1 MDKYRFKIKFEL
13 IIRKLVVYL
22 LILSCIFGYAF
33 ILGKERETLF
43 MMIAYTLTRNLFDR
57 QLHMSTAIKCI
68 KVSIIVFVISITAII
83 NYNLSIMESALI
95 GVVINFI
102 GNVLTLIPVEEIKK
116 KKKRQRILEIVNN
129 DEEAIDKICKE
140 LGLIDLSE
148 TIYLYLNNTIEDVS
162 DILQID
168 TTTVTRRINRF
179 LKAAKCLHW
188 SAYKMH
194 FFLLPV

>member
-1 MDKYRFKIKFEL
+1 MDKYRFKIKTEL
-13 IIRKLVVYL
+13 LFRKLIGYI
-22 LILSCIFGYAF
+22 LILSCIFAYAF
-33 ILGKERETLF
+33 LLGKERETLF
-43 MMIAYTLTRNLFDR
+43 MLITYTLTRNLFDR
-57 QLHMSTAIKCI
+57 QIHMSTTIKCI
-68 KVSIIVFVISITAII
+68 KVSIIIFIISITTII

-116 KKKRQRILEIVNN
+116 KKKRQRIIEIVNN
-129 DEEAIDKICKE
+129 DEESIDKVCKE

-148 TIYLYLNNTIEDVS
+148 TVYLYLNNTIEDVS

-179 LKAAKCLHW
+179 LKAAKCLH
-188 SAYKMH
+188 
-194 FFLLPV
+194 

>member
-1 MDKYRFKIKFEL
+1 MDKYKFKIKTEL
-13 IIRKLVVYL
+13 LFRKLIGYTIFLVT
-22 LILSCIFGYAF
+22 IFGYAF

-43 MMIAYTLTRNLFDR
+43 MMITYTLTRNLFDR
-57 QLHMSTAIKCI
+57 QLHMSTTIKCI

-83 NYNLSIMESALI
+83 NYNLSVMESTLI

-116 KKKRQRILEIVNN
+116 KKKRQRILDIVNN
-129 DEEAIDKICKE
+129 DEEAIDKVCKE

-148 TIYLYLNNTIEDVS
+148 TVYLYLNNTIEDVA
-162 DILQID
+162 DILEID

-179 LKAAKCLHW
+179 LKAAKCFH
-188 SAYKMH
+188 
-194 FFLLPV
+194 

>member
-1 MDKYRFKIKFEL
+1 MDKYKFKIKAEL
-13 IIRKLVVYL
+13 LFRKLIGYI

-57 QLHMSTAIKCI
+57 QLHMSTTIKCI

-95 GVVINFI
+95 GIVINFI

-129 DEEAIDKICKE
+129 DEEAIDKVCKE

-148 TIYLYLNNTIEDVS
+148 TVYLYLNNTIEDVS

-179 LKAAKCLHW
+179 LKAAKCLH
-188 SAYKMH
+188 
-194 FFLLPV
+194 